1 MPVEEASSKPK
12 PSAEWIAIVDDDEGI
27 RRSLARVFRFSGFI
41 VRTYASAEAYLAD
54 ARADIPGCL
63 VLDVQ
68 LGGVTGFEL
77 QDRLVAEGKS
87 PPIIFITALDHVTS
101 GELERRAG
109 ASGYLRKPFGT
120 SELLEMVRQH
130 VREPAAAE
138 W

>member
-1 MPVEEASSKPK
+1 MSK

-27 RRSLARVFRFSGFI
+27 RRSLARIFLFSGFA
-41 VRTYASAEAYLAD
+41 VRTFASAESYLSE
-54 ARADIPGCL
+54 ARDDMPSCL

-68 LGGVTGFEL
+68 LGGATGFEL

-101 GELERRAG
+101 AELERRAG
-109 ASGYLRKPFGT
+109 ACGYLRKPFGT
-120 SELLEMVRQH
+120 GELLEMVKQH
-130 VREPAAAE
+130 LREPADAT